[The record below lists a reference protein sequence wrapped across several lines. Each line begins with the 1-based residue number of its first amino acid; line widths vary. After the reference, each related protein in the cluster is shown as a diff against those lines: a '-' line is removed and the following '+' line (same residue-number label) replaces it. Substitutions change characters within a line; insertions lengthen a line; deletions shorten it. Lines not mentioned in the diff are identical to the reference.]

1 MNKHELKSLLE
12 NIYTV
17 LTEEGVPPM
26 LDPNWSPRAPT
37 SPWLSPLSPTGPV
50 APPPAPPP
58 KLVYPPLTP
67 LEALRGQVIN
77 DYDQW
82 IEFFGR
88 WIQLYN

>member
-17 LTEEGVPPM
+17 LTEADAPDNPPVPSGW
-26 LDPNWSPRAPT
+26 DQNSPEPWPWPKN
-37 SPWLSPLSPTGPV
+37 SPPATTPV
-50 APPPAPPP
+50 TPPPAPPL
-58 KLVYPPLTP
+58 KIVYPPIP
-67 LEALRGQVIN
+67 SE
-77 DYDQW
+77 YDQW